1 MIFRYLDTAKPQDW
15 PLLVALAKSA
25 ELVRGYGHIK
35 EGNVARY
42 RQECARLG
50 SSIGQPVVQAAE

>member
-1 MIFRYLDTAKPQDW
+1 M
-15 PLLVALAKSA
+15 ALAKSA
-25 ELVRGYGHIK
+25 ELMRGYGHIK